1 MGGIGLTEKAN
12 IVLTETQ
19 KKYLTA
25 VFLLFRVMDSVRMI
39 DVAKL
44 LRAST
49 GAVSD
54 AMKRLR
60 EKGLLE
66 TTPKGEITLI
76 VSEAWAE
83 SGGLLLQALPIKE

>member
-1 MGGIGLTEKAN
+1 MSENTSIT
-12 IVLTETQ
+12 LTETQ

-25 VFLLFRVMDSVRMI
+25 VFLLFRVMDQVRMI

-49 GAVSD
+49 GSVSD

-76 VSEAWAE
+76 VSETWAE
-83 SGGLLLQALPIKE
+83 SNGLLLQALPIKL

>member
-1 MGGIGLTEKAN
+1 MSENTDIT
-12 IVLTETQ
+12 LTETQ

-49 GAVSD
+49 GSVSD

-60 EKGLLE
+60 EKELLE
-66 TTPKGEITLI
+66 TTSKGKITLI
-76 VSEAWAE
+76 ISEAYAE
-83 SGGLLLQALPIKE
+83 KNGLLLQVLPVKM

>member
-1 MGGIGLTEKAN
+1 MENRESIE
-12 IVLTETQ
+12 LTETQ

-25 VFLLFRVMDSVRMI
+25 VFLLFRVKDQVRMI

-49 GAVSD
+49 GTVSD
-54 AMKRLR
+54 AMKHLR

-66 TTPKGEITLI
+66 TTAKGEITLI
-76 VSEAWAE
+76 VSEEFAMQN
-83 SGGLLLQALPIKE
+83 GLLLPVLPIGA